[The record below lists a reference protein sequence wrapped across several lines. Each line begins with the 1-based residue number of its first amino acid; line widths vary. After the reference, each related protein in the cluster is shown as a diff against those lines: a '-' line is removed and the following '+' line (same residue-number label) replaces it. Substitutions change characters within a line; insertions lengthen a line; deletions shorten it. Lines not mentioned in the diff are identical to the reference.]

1 MGLLALKIVTAMVH
15 PDEPCHGLREGER
28 GGRWIQAVYI
38 VRGDA
43 IAEWTKDYG
52 PAEDFENIQQI
63 IIPSFG
69 ENTVAQLQE
78 WAEKNRH
85 DDYWSRRRAE
95 MLSESTLIADVLR
108 QDEERKEQIRNRS
121 VFGPHFKRERN
132 LYSQERTKRIIK
144 EKTSGHRA

>member
-1 MGLLALKIVTAMVH
+1 MKIVTRTVH
-15 PDEPCHGLREGER
+15 KDEPCWGLREGPR
-28 GGRWIQAVYI
+28 GGRWVQAVYV
-38 VRGDA
+38 VREGGDA

-52 PAEDFENIQQI
+52 PTEDYEHTQPL

-95 MLSESTLIADVLR
+95 MLAESTLIADVLR
-108 QDEERKEQIRNRS
+108 QDEEIKQQIRNRS
-121 VFGPHFKRERN
+121 VFGPYFRRERN
-132 LYSQERTKRIIK
+132 LYSQERTRRIIK
-144 EKTSGHRA
+144 EKTHG